1 MLKIDGEKMI
11 KRLSIIVVTA
21 AVIIGGVLWF
31 VNGSKG
37 GKTTQHDKL
46 HVIATNSIIGNMVEE
61 IAGDKVNLHTIVP
74 RGTDPHEYEPR
85 PQDVSATQEADVLF
99 HNGLNLETGGSGW
112 FKKMYQNAGKK
123 NNKEVYAVSKNVE
136 AKHLTDAG
144 KENELDPHA
153 WLDIQN
159 GIKYVKNI
167 EKVLIDKDPKNSS
180 TYEKNTKAYVAK
192 LTELDKDAKTK
203 FKSIPEN
210 KRVLVTSEGA
220 FKYFSAAYDI
230 TPAFIWEINTESQGT
245 PEQMKQVLAKIRGSE
260 VQSLFLESSVSPNA
274 MEKVS
279 KETGLSIYSKIYT
292 DSLAKKG
299 VQGDTYY
306 SMMKW
311 NLDKIAEGLSK

>member
-1 MLKIDGEKMI
+1 MI
-11 KRLSIIVVTA
+11 KRLSIIIAIVV
-21 AVIIGGVLWF
+21 VVLSGVLWF
-31 VNGSKG
+31 VNGTHG
-37 GKTTQHDKL
+37 GQTQKHNKL
-46 HVIATNSIIGNMVEE
+46 HVVATNSIIGNMVEE
-61 IAGDKVNLHTIVP
+61 VAGNKVELYTIVP

-85 PQDVSATQEADVLF
+85 PQDVSTTQEADVLF

-123 NNKEVYAVSKNVE
+123 NNKEVYSVSTGVV

-144 KENELDPHA
+144 KEDELDPHA

-167 EKVLIDKDPKNSS
+167 EKVLIDKDPDNGDTYKKNAQ
-180 TYEKNTKAYVAK
+180 AYIAK
-192 LTELDKDAKTK
+192 LTDLDKSAKTK
-203 FKSIPEN
+203 FNDIPEN
-210 KRVLVTSEGA
+210 KKVLVTSEGA
-220 FKYFSAAYDI
+220 FKYFSAAYGVK
-230 TPAFIWEINTESQGT
+230 PAFIWEINTESQGT
-245 PEQMKQVLAKIRGSE
+245 PEQMKQVLAKIRASE
-260 VQSLFLESSVSPNA
+260 VKSLFLESSVSPKA

-299 VQGDTYY
+299 TNGDTYY

-311 NLDKIAEGLSK
+311 NLDKIAEGMAK